1 MFEAHMESLVQRGEL
16 TRIER
21 SSIKELAL
29 DQLKRYIRSGGLKPG
44 ERLPSE
50 RDLAETLGVGR
61 SSIREALKIFE
72 AVGLVESRIGEGTFV
87 TAQAGSSFGRTI
99 GLSLAAMGGT
109 VMEIMDARRMLEVE
123 AVRSAAERANDDD
136 LRVLGLEVQRM
147 EVSIESNPLD
157 YLTAD
162 MNFHRLIGR
171 ATHNGL
177 VAHIITNLIDM
188 LEESLRQMDRIPQY
202 TFTERRATHRE
213 ISEAIAKHDAKAAAD
228 AMGRHQQEAAELWK
242 AVISLGTV
250 SPDGEGQPVG
260 LPATIP
266 GQKAQAAKGV
276 TSERL
281 YQSQS

>member
-1 MFEAHMESLVQRGEL
+1 MASYVHRGEL

-29 DQLKRYIRSGGLKPG
+29 DQLKRYIGSGRLKPG

-87 TAQAGSSFGRTI
+87 TAQAGASFGRTI
-99 GLSLAAMGGT
+99 GLTLAAMGGT
-109 VMEIMDARRMLEVE
+109 VMEVMDARRMLEVE

-136 LRVLGLEVQRM
+136 LRALELQVQRM
-147 EVSIESNPLD
+147 ETSIGNNPVD

-171 ATHNGL
+171 ATHNEL
-177 VAHIITNLIDM
+177 VAHIIANLIDM
-188 LEESLRQMDRIPQY
+188 LEESLRQMDRIPQC
-202 TFTERRATHRE
+202 TLTERRATHRE
-213 ISEAIAKHDAKAAAD
+213 ISEAIAKHDPKAAAD
-228 AMGRHQQEAAELWK
+228 AMSRHQQEAAELWK
-242 AVISLGTV
+242 AVISLRTV
-250 SPDGEGQPVG
+250 SPDGEAQPAG
-260 LPATIP
+260 LPATTP
-266 GQKAQAAKGV
+266 GKEAQAVKG
-276 TSERL
+276 TTGERL
-281 YQSQS
+281 Y